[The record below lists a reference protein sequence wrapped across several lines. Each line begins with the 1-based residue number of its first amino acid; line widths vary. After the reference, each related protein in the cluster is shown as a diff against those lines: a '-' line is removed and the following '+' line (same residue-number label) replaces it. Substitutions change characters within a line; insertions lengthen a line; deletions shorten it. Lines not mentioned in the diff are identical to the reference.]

1 MAPSNYVR
9 FVLKPEDMKHLIEL
23 LGDQED
29 ALVYRLKAKWLEYQ
43 DEQAPTTKPT
53 KKARS

>member
-1 MAPSNYVR
+1 MAGTTQYVR
-9 FVLKPEDMKHLIEL
+9 FVLKPEDMEHLIGL

-43 DEQAPTTKPT
+43 AENPAPVRKATK
-53 KKARS
+53 R